1 MAYRGLDAV
10 RRSARSQVTHTSQN
24 ACFAR
29 PVMPAGSA
37 RSITIVSM
45 PPHLGQALDLLVI
58 GELST

>member
-1 MAYRGLDAV
+1 VM
-10 RRSARSQVTHTSQN
+10 HTSQY

-29 PVMPAGSA
+29 PVMPGGSA

-45 PPHLGQALDLLVI
+45 PPHLGHALDSLVI